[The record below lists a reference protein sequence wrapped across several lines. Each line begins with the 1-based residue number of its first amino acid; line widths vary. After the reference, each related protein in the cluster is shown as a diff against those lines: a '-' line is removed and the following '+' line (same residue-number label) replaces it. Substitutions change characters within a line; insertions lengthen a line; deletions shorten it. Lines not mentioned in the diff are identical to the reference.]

1 MMWLVVIGTVGW
13 ITVAGVLHFDPR
25 VLDFP
30 QNAFAPSKPFFFG
43 LGGATL
49 IAMYDYGGYN
59 NVCFFA
65 GDVHPPEKVIPHSIM
80 FSIVAVAAAHL
91 TINLTILSVVHC

>member
-1 MMWLVVIGTVGW
+1 MNFSISGSARTLTWYSS
-13 ITVAGVLHFDPR
+13 VLSSR
-25 VLDFP
+25 
-30 QNAFAPSKPFFFG
+30 AFFYG

-65 GDVHPPEKVIPHSIM
+65 GEVRQPEKVIPRSIIW
-80 FSIVAVAAAHL
+80 SVVAVRRWWAARQ
-91 TINLTILSVVHC
+91 SV